1 MSERQTIRR
10 AAHDLG
16 LAAWFG
22 GSLFGAY
29 GLNGAVRDIKDPSD
43 RAFVASSGWARWSP
57 ITIAAIATHAVGG
70 LGLILGNQNRLAVQ
84 DGAKVNTAVKLALT
98 AAAAGTTAYSGY
110 LGKKIADYG
119 RVPVTG
125 GTEPAASTPPEVAKA
140 QQQLKVLQHAIP
152 ALTGSL
158 IILAAQQG
166 EQQKPSQ
173 LGGGAASSL
182 ARRLP
187 FGSR

>member
-1 MSERQTIRR
+1 MSQRQTIRR

-29 GLNGAVRDIKDPSD
+29 GLNGAVRDISDPND

-57 ITIAAIATHAVGG
+57 VTIIAIATHAAGG
-70 LGLILGNQNRLAVQ
+70 LGLILGNKGRLAAQ
-84 DGAKVNTAVKLALT
+84 DSAKVNTAAKLALT
-98 AAAAGTTAYSGY
+98 GVAAGTTAYSGY
-110 LGKKIADYG
+110 LGKKIADHG
-119 RVPVTG
+119 RVPAVG
-125 GTEPAASTPPEVAKA
+125 GTEPAASTPPEVTKA

-152 ALTGSL
+152 VLTGSL
-158 IILAAQQG
+158 IVLGAQQG

-173 LGGGAASSL
+173 LFGGAARSAGRRVSL
-182 ARRLP
+182 RR
-187 FGSR
+187 

>member
-29 GLNGAVRDIKDPSD
+29 GLNGAVRDIKDPGD

-57 ITIAAIATHAVGG
+57 VTVAAIATHAAGG
-70 LGLILGNQNRLAVQ
+70 IGLMLGNQGRLKTQ
-84 DGAKVNTAVKLALT
+84 DGAKVNTSVKLALT
-98 AAAAGTTAYSGY
+98 AVAAGTTAYSGY
-110 LGKKIADYG
+110 LGKKIADHG
-119 RVPVTG
+119 RVPVVG
-125 GTEPAASTPPEVAKA
+125 GTEPAPSTPPEVAKA

-152 ALTGSL
+152 VLTGTL
-158 IILAAQQG
+158 IVLGAQQG
-166 EQQKPSQ
+166 EQQRPTQ
-173 LGGGAASSL
+173 LLRGAAGS
-182 ARRLP
+182 AGRRL
-187 FGSR
+187 SLR

>member
-29 GLNGAVRDIKDPSD
+29 GLNGAVRDIKDPGD

-57 ITIAAIATHAVGG
+57 VTIAAIATHAAGG
-70 LGLILGNQNRLAVQ
+70 LGLILGNQGRLAAQ
-84 DGAKVNTAVKLALT
+84 DGAKVNTSVKLGLT
-98 AAAAGTTAYSGY
+98 VVAVGTTAYSGY
-110 LGKKIADYG
+110 LGKKIAEHG
-119 RVPVTG
+119 RVPAVG
-125 GTEPAASTPPEVAKA
+125 GTEPAPSTPPEVAKA

-152 ALTGSL
+152 VLTGSL
-158 IILAAQQG
+158 IVLGAQQG

-173 LGGGAASSL
+173 LFGGVASGA
-182 ARRLP
+182 ARRLS
-187 FGSR
+187 FRS

>member
-29 GLNGAVRDIKDPSD
+29 GLNGAVRDVKDPSD

-57 ITIAAIATHAVGG
+57 VTLAAITTHAAGG
-70 LGLILGNQNRLAVQ
+70 LGLLAGNKGRLTAQ
-84 DGAKVNTAVKLALT
+84 DGAKVNTTVKLALT
-98 AAAAGTTAYSGY
+98 VVAAGTTAYSGY
-110 LGKKIADYG
+110 LGKKIADHG
-119 RVPVTG
+119 RVPVVG
-125 GTEPAASTPPEVAKA
+125 GTEPAPSTPPEVAKA

-152 ALTGSL
+152 VLTGTL
-158 IILAAQQG
+158 IVFGAQQG

-173 LGGGAASSL
+173 LFGGVASS
-182 ARRLP
+182 AGRRL
-187 FGSR
+187 SLRH

>member
-1 MSERQTIRR
+1 MSERQTTRR

-57 ITIAAIATHAVGG
+57 VTVVAIATHTAGG
-70 LGLILGNQNRLAVQ
+70 MGLILGNRGRLAAQ
-84 DGAKVNTAVKLALT
+84 DGAKVNTGVKLALT
-98 AAAAGTTAYSGY
+98 VLAAGTTAYSGY
-110 LGKKIADYG
+110 LGKKIAEHG
-119 RVPVTG
+119 RVPTAG
-125 GTEPAASTPPEVAKA
+125 GTDPVASTPPEVVKA

-152 ALTGSL
+152 VLTGTL
-158 IILAAQQG
+158 IVLGAQQG
-166 EQQKPSQ
+166 
-173 LGGGAASSL
+173 LSL
-182 ARRLP
+182 IHI
-187 FGSR
+187 